1 MARSRPRRL
10 ALWLLGAA
18 AAVVVLVVGGTFVY
32 FHFIAGPTPA
42 PLGLKTS
49 GSVRASG
56 NPAAASSSVAGS
68 WQVSRGSLVGYRV
81 QEVLFG
87 QNHTA
92 VGRTGAITGHIT
104 ISGTTVTSGAITVQ
118 MATITSDASER
129 DAQFRGRIMDTSSY
143 LTATLT
149 LTRPIALAPLPA
161 VGVVRTYTV
170 SASLTLHGHARQ
182 VTFPLQAERT
192 AQGIE
197 VSGSIPILFVDW
209 GIPNPSFTGFVTTQD
224 HGVLEFLLKFGRS

>member
-18 AAVVVLVVGGTFVY
+18 AAVVVLAVGGTFAY
-32 FHFIAGPTPA
+32 FHFIAGPAPA

-49 GSVRASG
+49 GSGRAGG

-92 VGRTGAITGHIT
+92 VGRTGAVTGHIT
-104 ISGTTVTSGAITVQ
+104 ISGATVTSGAITVQ

-143 LTATLT
+143 PTGTLT

-161 VGVVRTYTV
+161 VGVVRSYTV

-182 VTFPLQAERT
+182 VTFPLQSERT
-192 AQGIE
+192 AHGIE
-197 VSGSIPILFVDW
+197 VSGSIPILFANW
-209 GIPNPSFTGFVTTQD
+209 GIPNPSFTGLVTTQD

>member
-18 AAVVVLVVGGTFVY
+18 AAVVVLAVGGTFVY

-42 PLGLKTS
+42 PLSLKTPGSTGPS
-49 GSVRASG
+49 GTPGPV
-56 NPAAASSSVAGS
+56 SSSVAGS
-68 WQVSRGSLVGYRV
+68 WRVGSGSVVGYRV

-92 VGRTGAITGHIT
+92 VGRTSAITGEIT
-104 ISGTTVTSGAITVQ
+104 IRGTTVTSGAFTVQ

-143 LTATLT
+143 PTGTLT
-149 LTRPIALAPLPA
+149 LARPIDLAPLPA
-161 VGVVRTYTV
+161 VGVIRSYAV
-170 SASLTLHGHARQ
+170 SAGLTLHGHTRQ

-197 VSGSIPILFVDW
+197 VSGSIPVLFADW

-224 HGVLEFLLKFGRS
+224 HGVLEFLLKLGRS

>member
-1 MARSRPRRL
+1 MAPSRARRRV
-10 ALWLLGAA
+10 LWLLGAA
-18 AAVVVLVVGGTFVY
+18 AAVVVLAVGGTFIY
-32 FHFIAGPTPA
+32 FHFISGPTPA
-42 PLGLKTS
+42 PLSLKTS
-49 GSVRASG
+49 GPTGGS
-56 NPAAASSSVAGS
+56 PAAGSSSVAGS
-68 WQVSRGSLVGYRV
+68 WSIGRGSVVGYRV

-143 LTATLT
+143 PTATLT

>member
-18 AAVVVLVVGGTFVY
+18 AAVVVLAVGGTFVY

-42 PLGLKTS
+42 PLSLKTP
-49 GSVRASG
+49 GSTGTSRT
-56 NPAAASSSVAGS
+56 PAAASSSVAGS
-68 WQVSRGSLVGYRV
+68 WRVGSGSVVGYRV

-92 VGRTGAITGHIT
+92 VGRTSAITGQIT
-104 ISGTTVTSGAITVQ
+104 IRGTTVTSGAFTVR

-143 LTATLT
+143 PTGTLT
-149 LTRPIALAPLPA
+149 LARPIDLAPLPA
-161 VGVVRTYTV
+161 TGVIRSYIV
-170 SASLTLHGHARQ
+170 SASLTLHGHTRQ

-192 AQGIE
+192 AQEIE
-197 VSGSIPILFVDW
+197 VSGSIPVLFANW

-224 HGVLEFLLKFGRS
+224 HGVLEFLLKLGRS